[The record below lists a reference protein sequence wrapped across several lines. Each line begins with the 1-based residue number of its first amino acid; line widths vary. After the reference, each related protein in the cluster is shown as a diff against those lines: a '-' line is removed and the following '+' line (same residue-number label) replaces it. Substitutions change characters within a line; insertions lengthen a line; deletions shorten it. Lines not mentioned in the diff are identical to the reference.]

1 MGSTELVWSCTA
13 DASGNVN
20 APTLTG
26 TPNYPIAGAA
36 ARVEIIP
43 GTAGAQPT
51 TGFAVT
57 LNPVRTGTT
66 PDTTSDFLQGLAA
79 SCSNSASTIF
89 DTDSGYVAPI
99 PNRLLIPGASGVGSA
114 KTFTIKVWVTP
125 GTASSPMQKV
135 LSTLSAFMK
144 TFLGQSTASSALSV
158 LGGAPSVSPQITG
171 AAAIT
176 SFAGTMSTSG
186 TALAF
191 TSSADAVAAGYPG
204 SRGFTVTHSGTST
217 HILSWTNSTTA
228 VIDSSPSWGAGT
240 AISSAQAP
248 ISAETDS
255 TGVLQNAVFAS
266 GKAYFAGSVGIGTT
280 TPDNTIQV
288 ANLINFDNTLLN
300 TWLGYQAGYSNTT
313 GSYNN
318 ANGYQSLYFNT
329 TGSYNTANGFQSL
342 YYNTTGNFSTANGFE
357 SLYSNTTGVNNTA
370 NGYESLYSNT
380 TGSYNNANGYQ
391 SLYSN
396 TTGSYNTA
404 NGYESLCFNTTGVNN
419 NANGYASLYSNT
431 TGSYNNANGYQSL
444 YFNTTGV
451 NNNANGYA
459 SLYSNTTGSYN
470 NANGY
475 QSLYSN
481 TTGSYTNANGY
492 RSLYYNTTNVATLG
506 TITGGSLYTPG
517 TYTGIAMTLS
527 SGSTATT
534 YPTATIV
541 VSAGGAVSSVTITS
555 PGARFKDTTTVLTA
569 PAASIGGTGSGFSVP
584 VASLNAGSGNTAL
597 GYQAGTYISG
607 GSVTNA
613 IATNSLY
620 LGNSAYPLT
629 DGDTNETVI
638 GYSAVGNGS
647 NSTTIGN
654 SSVTKTIISAGNV
667 GIGDT
672 TPPTK
677 VSIQDSTVLG
687 TESCSNPADFSQS
700 TWTLAGDFAIN
711 GTAATFTKSSGS
723 GTITQTAANQ
733 AQASAG
739 LRKYQIQYI
748 VSAAPTEVGGTMLL
762 TTGFAGASAT
772 LPIAA
777 GTNTVLFY
785 STASPASIV
794 LSVSG
799 VTSGA
804 FTITSVSVQEIQGGF
819 ITVGGGI
826 NFGPTLITAGATGN
840 KTINKSAGQVRI
852 AAAGTTVTVTNNLV
866 TARSIVIAV
875 PASNDTTAQ
884 VKNVVA
890 AAGSFTINMVAGVT
904 AETPVSF
911 VVFN

>member
-1 MGSTELVWSCTA
+1 LKRLIAILIVLLIHMCMFTPPSFAAGSCVFTPAPTASMGSTELVWSCTA

-300 TWLGYQAGYSNTT
+300 TWLGYQAG
-313 GSYNN
+313 
-318 ANGYQSLYFNT
+318 
-329 TGSYNTANGFQSL
+329 
-342 YYNTTGNFSTANGFE
+342 
-357 SLYSNTTGVNNTA
+357 
-370 NGYESLYSNT
+370 
-380 TGSYNNANGYQ
+380 
-391 SLYSN
+391 
-396 TTGSYNTA
+396 
-404 NGYESLCFNTTGVNN
+404 
-419 NANGYASLYSNT
+419 
-431 TGSYNNANGYQSL
+431 
-444 YFNTTGV
+444 
-451 NNNANGYA
+451 
-459 SLYSNTTGSYN
+459 YSNTTGSYN

>member
-1 MGSTELVWSCTA
+1 MKRLIAILIVLLIHMCMFTPPSFAAGSCVFTPAPTASMGSTELVWSCTA

-300 TWLGYQAGYSNTT
+300 TWLGYQAG
-313 GSYNN
+313 
-318 ANGYQSLYFNT
+318 
-329 TGSYNTANGFQSL
+329 
-342 YYNTTGNFSTANGFE
+342 
-357 SLYSNTTGVNNTA
+357 
-370 NGYESLYSNT
+370 
-380 TGSYNNANGYQ
+380 
-391 SLYSN
+391 
-396 TTGSYNTA
+396 
-404 NGYESLCFNTTGVNN
+404 
-419 NANGYASLYSNT
+419 
-431 TGSYNNANGYQSL
+431 
-444 YFNTTGV
+444 
-451 NNNANGYA
+451 
-459 SLYSNTTGSYN
+459 YSNTTGSYN

>member
-1 MGSTELVWSCTA
+1 LKRLIAILIVLLIHMCMFTPPSFAAGSCVFTPAPTASMGSTELVWSCTA

-318 ANGYQSLYFNT
+318 ANGYQSL
-329 TGSYNTANGFQSL
+329 S
-342 YYNTTGNFSTANGFE
+342 
-357 SLYSNTTGVNNTA
+357 
-370 NGYESLYSNT
+370 
-380 TGSYNNANGYQ
+380 
-391 SLYSN
+391 SN

-404 NGYESLCFNTTGVNN
+404 NGYESLC
-419 NANGYASLYSNT
+419 
-431 TGSYNNANGYQSL
+431 
-444 YFNTTGV
+444 FNTTGV